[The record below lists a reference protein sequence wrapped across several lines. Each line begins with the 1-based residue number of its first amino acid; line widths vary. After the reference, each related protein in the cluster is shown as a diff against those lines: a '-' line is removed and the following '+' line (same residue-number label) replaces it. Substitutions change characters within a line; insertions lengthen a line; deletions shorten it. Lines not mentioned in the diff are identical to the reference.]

1 MSICYGTI
9 NDFQV
14 AISCIKELEKIFT
27 RKELPDVFYVMY
39 FTLCFTTFRA
49 HLRHDSARSP
59 PFECRAKFSA
69 LRRNENMT
77 CHTMI
82 KR

>member
-9 NDFQV
+9 NDFQA

-49 HLRHDSARSP
+49 HLRHDSARHSNAGP
-59 PFECRAKFSA
+59 SFPLCGVMK
-69 LRRNENMT
+69 
-77 CHTMI
+77 I
-82 KR
+82 